1 MNTNTTLVG
10 LAGVLVAAAPILFAV
25 IGETITERAGII
37 NLSMNG
43 TILLSAMGGFAVAH
57 LTGSLLLGFLAGML
71 IGALVAFIVAF
82 SSISLHQSQVAVGFV
97 LALLCRDLSYTL
109 GVPYMNLPGPRLP
122 NSFLLSLSD
131 SSLFGSVKALHGLQP
146 FLHNAATWLANIP
159 VLGTLFFRQD
169 LITYLSYILIF
180 LAWLWIFRT
189 RPGLMLQGIG
199 ERPAA
204 AFVRGANVNLMR
216 YVYAVIGGAIIGLAG
231 PAYSLNVKAGWMGI
245 QSGLDGI
252 GWIALSITIFGGWN
266 PLRAAFG
273 AYLFSFLQ
281 WLGLVLQ
288 SSLPGIPSQV
298 LQVAPFPLMI
308 LTLLLVNIGN
318 AEWVTRMLAALPEG
332 TRRFVIRLLRA
343 LRASPPASLGVPFDP
358 E

>member
-1 MNTNTTLVG
+1 MGANLILVG
-10 LAGVLVAAAPILFAV
+10 LAGVVAYAAPLLFAV

-43 TILLSAMGGFAVAH
+43 TVLLTAMGGFAVA
-57 LTGSLLLGFLAGML
+57 LKTGSLPLGFLAGML

-82 SSISLHQSQVAVGFV
+82 SSITLHQSQVAVGFV
-97 LALLCRDLSYTL
+97 LALLCRDLAYFL
-109 GVPYMNLPGPRLP
+109 GTPFMNQSGPSLQAAPIPGLM
-122 NSFLLSLSD
+122 
-131 SSLFGSVKALHGLQP
+131 
-146 FLHNAATWLANIP
+146 NIP
-159 VLGTLFFRQD
+159 ILGPLFFQGN
-169 LITYLSYILIF
+169 LITYLSYVVILV
-180 LAWLWIFRT
+180 AWLWIFRT
-189 RPGLMLQGIG
+189 RPGLMLRGIG

-204 AFVRGANVNLMR
+204 AYVRGANVNLLR
-216 YVYAVIGGAIIGLAG
+216 YVYTVIGGAVIGLAG
-231 PAYSLNVKAGWMGI
+231 PAYTLNVKAGWMGI

-288 SSLPGIPSQV
+288 ARLPGIPSQV

-308 LTLLLVNIGN
+308 LTLLLVNISD
-318 AEWVTRMLAALPEG
+318 AEWVQRMLAAMPEG
-332 TRRFVIRLLRA
+332 TRRIITKLLRA
-343 LRASPPASLGVPFDP
+343 LRASPPASLGVPFDT